1 MSSVLYDVP
10 GPRARAWNKAL
21 GVLATFGIVA
31 LVGFVGYRFWVT
43 GQFEGAKWEWLLYE
57 NLQLRLLAALGATL
71 RAFVV
76 AALLALVFGFL
87 FAVAR
92 LSEHTWL
99 RTPAF
104 AIVEFFRAIP
114 LVIMI
119 FFLYYAAPQA
129 GLQLGVF
136 WSLVVGLTLY
146 NGSVLAEVF
155 RAGVLSVP
163 RGQREAAYALGLR
176 HNQVMRAVLLPQAVR
191 VMLPT
196 IVSQL
201 VVLLKDTA
209 LGFLITYQELLF
221 EARYLGSLAEF
232 ERPIIPTALVIGA
245 VYVTLCVALS
255 LLASYL
261 ERRNRRR
268 QQSGRA
274 LPAPDVRGVTAD
286 VPPTVAAVRS
296 QPVDP
301 RRGG

>member
-10 GPRARAWNKAL
+10 GPRAQARNKVF
-21 GVLATFGIVA
+21 GVLAAFGVIA
-31 LVGFVGYRFWVT
+31 LVSFLAYRFWVT
-43 GQFEGAKWEWLLYE
+43 GQFEATKWEWLLYE
-57 NLQLRLLAALGATL
+57 NLQLRLLDALGATL

-76 AALLALVFGFL
+76 GAVLALVFGLL

-92 LSEHTWL
+92 LSEHAWL
-99 RTPAF
+99 RSPAF

-129 GLQLGVF
+129 GLQLDVF

-163 RGQREAAYALGLR
+163 RGQREAANALGLR
-176 HNQVMRAVLLPQAVR
+176 PNQVMRAVLLPQAVR
-191 VMLPT
+191 AMLPT

-221 EARYLGSLAEF
+221 EARYLGSLVEF

-245 VYVTLCVALS
+245 VYITLCIALS
-255 LLASYL
+255 SLAGYL

-268 QQSGRA
+268 RRNGQQ
-274 LPAPDVRGVTAD
+274 LPTPDRRGVIAGLN
-286 VPPTVAAVRS
+286 A
-296 QPVDP
+296 
-301 RRGG
+301 

>member
-1 MSSVLYDVP
+1 MSSVLYDLP
-10 GPRARAWNKAL
+10 GPRARARNKAFGL
-21 GVLATFGIVA
+21 LATLGIVA
-31 LVGFVGYRFWVT
+31 LAGFISYRFWVT
-43 GQFEGAKWEWLLYE
+43 GQFEGAKWEWLLYK
-57 NLQLRLLAALGATL
+57 NLQLRLFAALGATL

-76 AALLALVFGFL
+76 GALLALVLGL
-87 FAVAR
+87 LLAVAR
-92 LSEHTWL
+92 LSEHVWL

-119 FFLYYAAPQA
+119 FFLFFAAPQA
-129 GLQLGVF
+129 GLQLGLF

-163 RGQREAAYALGLR
+163 RGQREAANALGLR
-176 HNQVMRAVLLPQAVR
+176 RSQVMRAVLLPQAVR
-191 VMLPT
+191 AMLPT

-245 VYVTLCVALS
+245 VYITLCIALS
-255 LLASYL
+255 SLAGYL
-261 ERRNRRR
+261 ERRNRQRR
-268 QQSGRA
+268 RNGQPPS
-274 LPAPDVRGVTAD
+274 PDRHGATAGLN
-286 VPPTVAAVRS
+286 A
-296 QPVDP
+296 
-301 RRGG
+301 

>member
-1 MSSVLYDVP
+1 MGRGPMSSVLYDVP
-10 GPRARAWNKAL
+10 GPRAQARNKAL
-21 GVLATFGIVA
+21 GMLAAFGVIA
-31 LVGFVGYRFWVT
+31 LTGFVAYRFWVT
-43 GQFEGAKWEWLLYE
+43 GQFEATKWEWLLYE
-57 NLQLRLLAALGATL
+57 NLQLRLLDALGATL

-76 AALLALVFGFL
+76 GAVLALAFGLL

-92 LSEHTWL
+92 LSEHAWL
-99 RTPAF
+99 RSPAF

-163 RGQREAAYALGLR
+163 RGQREAANALGLR
-176 HNQVMRAVLLPQAVR
+176 PNQVMRAVLLPQAVR
-191 VMLPT
+191 AMLPT

-232 ERPIIPTALVIGA
+232 ERPIIPTALVVGA
-245 VYVTLCVALS
+245 VYITLCIALS
-255 LLASYL
+255 SLAGYL
-261 ERRNRRR
+261 ERRNGRRR
-268 QQSGRA
+268 RNGQ
-274 LPAPDVRGVTAD
+274 LPTPDRRGVTAGLN
-286 VPPTVAAVRS
+286 A
-296 QPVDP
+296 
-301 RRGG
+301 

>member
-10 GPRARAWNKAL
+10 GPRAQARNKAF
-21 GVLATFGIVA
+21 GVLAAFGVIA
-31 LVGFVGYRFWVT
+31 LVGFVAYRFWVT
-43 GQFEGAKWEWLLYE
+43 GQFEVTKWEWLLYE
-57 NLQLRLLAALGATL
+57 NLQLRLLDALVATL

-76 AALLALVFGFL
+76 GAGLALVFGLL

-92 LSEHTWL
+92 LSEHAWL
-99 RTPAF
+99 RSPAF
-104 AIVEFFRAIP
+104 AIVELFRAIP
-114 LVIMI
+114 LVILI

-163 RGQREAAYALGLR
+163 RGQREAANALGLR
-176 HNQVMRAVLLPQAVR
+176 RNQVMRAVLLPQAVR
-191 VMLPT
+191 AMLPT

-232 ERPIIPTALVIGA
+232 ERPIIPTALVIGT
-245 VYVTLCVALS
+245 VYITLCIALS
-255 LLASYL
+255 SLAGYL

-268 QQSGRA
+268 RRNGQQ
-274 LPAPDVRGVTAD
+274 LPPPDTRGVTAGLN
-286 VPPTVAAVRS
+286 A
-296 QPVDP
+296 
-301 RRGG
+301 

>member
-10 GPRARAWNKAL
+10 GPRTQARNKAFGML
-21 GVLATFGIVA
+21 AAFGVIA
-31 LVGFVGYRFWVT
+31 LVGFLAYRFWAT
-43 GQFEGAKWEWLLYE
+43 GQFEAAKWEWLLYE
-57 NLQLRLLAALGATL
+57 NLQLRLLDALGATL

-76 AALLALVFGFL
+76 GALLALVFGLL

-92 LSEHTWL
+92 LSEHAWL
-99 RTPAF
+99 RSPAF

-163 RGQREAAYALGLR
+163 RGQREAANALGLR
-176 HNQVMRAVLLPQAVR
+176 RNQVMRAVLLPQAVR
-191 VMLPT
+191 AMLPT

-245 VYVTLCVALS
+245 VYITLCIALS
-255 LLASYL
+255 SLAGYL

-268 QQSGRA
+268 RRNGQQ
-274 LPAPDVRGVTAD
+274 LPTPDTRGVTAGLN
-286 VPPTVAAVRS
+286 A
-296 QPVDP
+296 
-301 RRGG
+301 